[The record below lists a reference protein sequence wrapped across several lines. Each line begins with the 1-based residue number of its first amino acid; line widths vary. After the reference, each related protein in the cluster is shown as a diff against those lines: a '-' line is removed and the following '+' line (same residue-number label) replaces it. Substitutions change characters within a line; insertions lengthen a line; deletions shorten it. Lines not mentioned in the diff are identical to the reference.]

1 MNKIKKHCAVSHT
14 HLPRHQAV
22 ARQRGMTII
31 EVLVSMMILALGV
44 LVLLATQLRTAAGV
58 REAEQQTIVS
68 QEVQNLIEGMLANPT
83 LSASTA
89 SSSKGWT
96 TKSYAAYTSA
106 NPSGTIGTGSGITK
120 EELANRQVNEFRQA
134 LSNRLSNSNAS
145 SIICTDSSGAS
156 PTISGTTI
164 SWNCNNTG
172 NTTMVKVVWQVNTEA
187 TTGNASS
194 ASSASGLTLNGDKA
208 VYTYQA
214 RVTD

>member
-96 TKSYAAYTSA
+96 TKSYAAYTAAVPAGNIASEA
-106 NPSGTIGTGSGITK
+106 GINK
-120 EELANRQVNEFRQA
+120 QGLANRQVNDFRQA
-134 LSNRLSNSNAS
+134 LSDRLPNTNAS
-145 SIICTDSSGAS
+145 STICTDSSGAT
-156 PTISGTTI
+156 PTASGTTI
-164 SWNCNNTG
+164 NWNCNGTG
-172 NTTMVKVVWQVNTEA
+172 TTTMVKVVWQINTEGTA
-187 TTGNASS
+187 GN
-194 ASSASGLTLNGDKA
+194 ASGLTLNGDKA